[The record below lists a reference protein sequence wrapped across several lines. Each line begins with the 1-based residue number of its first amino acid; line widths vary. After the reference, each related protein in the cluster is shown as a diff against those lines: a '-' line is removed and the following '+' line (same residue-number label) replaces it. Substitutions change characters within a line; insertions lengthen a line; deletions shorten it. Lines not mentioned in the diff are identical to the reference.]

1 MRSLSRQFHAA
12 RGAITSTTKKDRA
25 TFLAVS
31 LLTFFLS
38 QTFVSSYA
46 NSFIESKSPSTTF
59 ISSMESKKDIFRN
72 IDMLVPNIVTTCISL
87 KSRVHYIL
95 KSGAC
100 NPRIHESRAWYAKG
114 GAPEGTPGAVLV
126 DINICTSKKSG
137 IQIVRKKCNS
147 VTQTSTI
154 FQRRHGQPAAPNI
167 PTVKMATLGSAFI
180 SFSQPSDD
188 GGANITHYTIS
199 SVPHSA
205 EAIVFSHDKKIGHI
219 ANLLPGTYYQFAVS
233 ATNSQGTSLL
243 SAHTA
248 LILAPDLPNKP
259 SISNVKLLSDTSA
272 KILFHAPDFDG
283 GSEITS
289 YSAVMNFEGGS
300 RIKLD
305 AKQLDTGIIEIA
317 GLPYSSTFTISLF
330 AHNVAGASL
339 ASEPSLSITTP
350 PPPPPPPPPPCQ
362 VDPNAVLEITEAAIG
377 GVSLPSTAATKPTG
391 ITSVHGYSGSI
402 SWSFS
407 QLSGSKSSLADSIF
421 GAMRTYTA
429 TIQLTPD
436 CPKGKIKVPSNFFT
450 ISGANSV
457 SNAENSGVIT
467 AVFPATGPGAPNKAL
482 IVTQPSGGVRGEIL
496 ATQPVVRVTDIDDN
510 TNTTYT
516 GSVVA
521 STGQL
526 SGATVSAVSG
536 IATYTSLAF
545 TTSPNAGGTYEI
557 TFTPTGLIS
566 AISNSISI
574 LSAPSLSVETPT
586 VGTTRRNL
594 FTRAATILYSSTN
607 FSGPDTVTATIAPSG
622 SGCASTV
629 AGTVLEGASEP
640 VINGRATFSNL
651 KIDGKIGDCYNLI
664 FTSNRFNQSTGDREN
679 KVDPL
684 QGTVC
689 NGSFTCQVGDT
700 GPAGGKIFYAVSTP
714 FACGPDRNS
723 SCKYLEAAPSGWNTG
738 SDPASTWAQSTP
750 VNYQTTSVNN
760 PTSPE
765 TATATAI
772 GWGYWNTRAIVG
784 QGNTNSST
792 AAALADSYTVSVSGN
807 SYMDWFL
814 PSMEELVALMN
825 NALGKASASSR
836 STEGLSGDYWS
847 ASESTVNCNP
857 GPNPGNGSCA
867 IAVNDQGQVGN
878 TREKV
883 QKNLARAIRPIR
895 GF

>member
-248 LILAPDLPNKP
+248 KILAPNLPNKP
-259 SISNVKLLSDTSA
+259 TISNIKLLSDTSA
-272 KILFHAPDFDG
+272 KLLFQPPDFDG

-305 AKQLDTGIIEIA
+305 AKQLDTGIIEVS

-339 ASEPSLSITTP
+339 ASEPSQSITT
-350 PPPPPPPPPPCQ
+350 PPPPPPPPCQ
-362 VDPNAVLEITEAAIG
+362 VDPNAVLVITEAAIG
-377 GVSLPSTAATKPTG
+377 GVSLPSTAATKPTTT
-391 ITSVHGYSGSI
+391 TSAHGYSGSI

-407 QLSGSKSSLADSIF
+407 QLSGSKSTLADSVF

-429 TIQLTPD
+429 TIQLTPE

-450 ISGANSV
+450 VSGASSV

-467 AVFPATGPGAPNKAL
+467 AVFPATGPGVPNKAM
-482 IVTQPSGGVRGEIL
+482 IVTQPSGGIRGEVL
-496 ATQPVVRVTDIDDN
+496 STQPVIRITDIDDN
-510 TNTTYT
+510 TNTAFT
-516 GSVVA
+516 GNVEAVS
-521 STGQL
+521 
-526 SGATVSAVSG
+526 SGNGGVLLGLNVNAVSG
-536 IATYTSLAF
+536 IATYSNLKF
-545 TTSPNAGGTYEI
+545 PTSPSAAGNFTI
-557 TFTPTGLIS
+557 NFTPTGLNS
-566 AISNSISI
+566 ATSNSIAISEVPSLEI
-574 LSAPSLSVETPT
+574 TTNPVGTSRRTAFSAPPVVTFKIGPNNARVTDTSVTE
-586 VGTTRRNL
+586 
-594 FTRAATILYSSTN
+594 
-607 FSGPDTVTATIAPSG
+607 TVTATITSG
-622 SGCASTV
+622 TGGSLINTVSVAAV
-629 AGTVLEGASEP
+629 AGV
-640 VINGRATFSNL
+640 ATFINL
-651 KIDGKIGDCYNLI
+651 ALDGTINSAYKIT
-664 FTSNRFNQSTGDREN
+664 FTSTRFGNSNESPAITLTGTQCDG
-679 KVDPL
+679 V
-684 QGTVC
+684 
-689 NGSFTCQVGDT
+689 SFTCQVGDT
-700 GPAGGKIFYAVSTP
+700 GPGGGGIFYASATA
-714 FACGPDRNS
+714 FECGATRS
-723 SCKYLEAAPSGWNTG
+723 LTCKYLEAAPSGWNTG
-738 SDPASTWAQSTP
+738 TDPTRTWSQLSLQA
-750 VNYQTTSVNN
+750 VSVLG
-760 PTSPE
+760 SGGE
-765 TATATAI
+765 TATATAL
-772 GWGYWNTRAIVG
+772 GWGYRNTMAIISS
-784 QGNTNSST
+784 GNTDPATS
-792 AAALADSYTVSVSGN
+792 AAKLSNAYSNNGKT
-807 SYMDWFL
+807 DWFL
-814 PSMEELVALMN
+814 PSKDELGHLQNNKSLGNSPSSITVVAGLDD
-825 NALGKASASSR
+825 GEYWTSSEDSATKSWNYKMQNGQSR
-836 STEGLSGDYWS
+836 SVLKSVTSIL
-847 ASESTVNCNP
+847 
-857 GPNPGNGSCA
+857 
-867 IAVNDQGQVGN
+867 
-878 TREKV
+878 
-883 QKNLARAIRPIR
+883 IRPVR
-895 GF
+895 SF

>member
-1 MRSLSRQFHAA
+1 MQSLSRQFRAA
-12 RGAITSTTKKDRA
+12 RGAITSATNKDR
-25 TFLAVS
+25 TIFLVVS
-31 LLTFFLS
+31 LLIFLLS
-38 QTFVSSYA
+38 QTFDSSYA
-46 NSFIESKSPSTTF
+46 KSFIEIKSGTTTF
-59 ISSMESKKDIFRN
+59 VNSIESKKDVYRN
-72 IDMLVPNIVTTCISL
+72 IDFLVPNIVTTCISL
-87 KSRVHYIL
+87 KSLVHYIL
-95 KSGAC
+95 KSGEC

-154 FQRRHGQPAAPNI
+154 FQRRYGQPAAPNI

-219 ANLLPGTYYQFAVS
+219 ANLLPGTHYQFAVS
-233 ATNSQGTSLL
+233 ATNSQGTSML

-248 LILAPDLPNKP
+248 LILAPNLPNKP
-259 SISNVKLLSDTSA
+259 TISNIKLLSDTSA
-272 KILFHAPDFDG
+272 KILFQAPDFDG

-300 RIKLD
+300 RMKLD
-305 AKQLDTGIIEIA
+305 AKQLDTGIIEVS

-339 ASEPSLSITTP
+339 ASEPSPSITTP

-362 VDPNAVLEITEAAIG
+362 VDRNAVLVITEAAIG

-391 ITSVHGYSGSI
+391 TTSAHGYSGSI

-407 QLSGSKSSLADSIF
+407 QLSGSKSSLADSVF

-436 CPKGKIKVPSNFFT
+436 CPKGKIKVQSNFFT
-450 ISGANSV
+450 VSGASSL

-467 AVFPATGPGAPNKAL
+467 AVFPATGPGVPNKAM
-482 IVTQPSGGVRGEIL
+482 IVTQPSGGMIDITL

-510 TNTTYT
+510 TNTTFT
-516 GSVVA
+516 GSVTA
-521 STGQL
+521 TTSGAL
-526 SGATVSAVSG
+526 SGATISAVGG
-536 IATYTSLAF
+536 IATYTSLAV
-545 TTSPNAGGTYEI
+545 TSPRPGGNNQI
-557 TFTPTGLIS
+557 TFTPVGLIAATS
-566 AISNSISI
+566 NTIAISPKPK
-574 LSAPSLSVETPT
+574 LTL
-586 VGTTRRNL
+586 TTEP
-594 FTRAATILYSSTN
+594 SSTIARRSV
-607 FSGPDTVTATIAPSG
+607 FGSIILQFKTCGGGSCTSTDPTDTSITETVTASITSG
-622 SGCASTV
+622 SGGSLIGTVSVAAV
-629 AGTVLEGASEP
+629 AGV
-640 VINGRATFSNL
+640 ATFTNL
-651 KIDGKIGDCYNLI
+651 ALDGTINLPNSQGYKIT
-664 FTSNRFNQSTGDREN
+664 FTSTSFGLKESGVILLTGAQCDGST
-679 KVDPL
+679 
-684 QGTVC
+684 
-689 NGSFTCQVGDT
+689 FTCIIGDT

-714 FACGPDRNS
+714 FICGPSRAS

-738 SDPASTWAQSTP
+738 SDPERTWAQSTP

-784 QGNTNSST
+784 QGSTNSST
-792 AAALADSYTVSVSGN
+792 AAAALADSYTVTVSGTQHD
-807 SYMDWFL
+807 DWFL
-814 PSMEELVALMN
+814 PSGDELKQLMDN
-825 NALGKASASSR
+825 VSGF
-836 STEGLSGDYWS
+836 SGDYWS
-847 ASESTVNCNP
+847 STEIPTENRCGS
-857 GPNPGNGSCA
+857 GPAKPLGSCA
-867 IAVNDQGQVGN
+867 IAYNDRGQENKLPKSDSVF
-878 TREKV
+878 
-883 QKNLARAIRPIR
+883 LRPIR
-895 GF
+895 AF